1 MTQDP
6 SRWQRASE
14 LFDELLDL
22 DDAARAARIS
32 QLHGADPELAAEVE
46 RLLAADRG
54 SGVLDHGVGAMA
66 PTVVDGLGAT
76 AAEAGPAL
84 APGDTIGPFRLQRLL
99 GRGGMGEVYLAERSD
114 SGFVQQV
121 ALKLLKRG
129 MDSDE
134 IVRRFVQERRILA
147 QLNHPHIARFLDGG
161 LAANGRPWYA
171 MEYVA
176 GATLTEFARAQAL
189 DVRARVELLAR
200 VCDAVAYAHTQLVVH
215 RDLKPS
221 NILIDANGQPR
232 VLDFGIAKLLDEG
245 EDAQATATGSRV
257 MSPAYAAPEQVLGEA
272 IGTPTDVYALG
283 VVLFELLTGELPHR
297 RSGRTPEALARDVSQ
312 ESVTRPSQALRES
325 RSGEASGT
333 HGATSLNRER
343 VARQL
348 AGDLDTIVLAALQRE
363 PARRYP
369 TAAALADDLRRWL
382 EGRPVSARPD
392 TARYRMAKFVRRHR
406 GGVLASLVTVLAL
419 VGGLGLALWQARE
432 AREQAARADGEAQR
446 ATLEAARAE
455 TQAAAAKEMT
465 ARTKRV
471 KDFLISVFLQEDPL
485 RRDARGALTMA
496 EAFEDTLKRIDTEL
510 ADDPALQGDLLDD
523 FGEIVT
529 AKGDFEKAQGMFE
542 RALANAERAH
552 GPDDPAVA
560 ESLVNLAVLADYRG
574 NMAAGRPHLERAVAI
589 LEGRPDTD
597 PAALAQVYMS
607 LGALQRNRGDSA
619 GALQRMQRALELY
632 GGPDGDDPQRLVA
645 MVNVSVVLVD
655 LGRFA
660 EAEPL
665 LQQTIAGMEA
675 AHGADS
681 GGLIIALST
690 LEQVVEGRGDYAE
703 QRRLGERRLA
713 LARKLFAGDH
723 PWKSMTLA
731 DTGWYLA
738 RDGQVEEGEAR
749 MREAIAAYDRAGDI
763 DATSLGAR
771 RRLALSQQR
780 REDYAAARRTLDEA
794 MVYCRDP
801 EIAANQM
808 CLTVRAN
815 RADVM
820 AAQGEG
826 ATALAE
832 ADAAIEG
839 LLKAVGAQSDEVA
852 QALQA
857 RAAALAALD
866 RDAEAI
872 AAQREALA
880 VLTQIHGA
888 GHDST
893 RNAQRRLDA
902 LQAPPPAGP

>member
-1 MTQDP
+1 MSHDP
-6 SRWQRASE
+6 VRFRRAGE

-32 QLHGADPELAAEVE
+32 RLHGEDAELAAEVE

-54 SGVLDHGVGAMA
+54 SGLLDHGVGAMA
-66 PTVVDGLGAT
+66 PTVVDGLSAPAPEPAAGAT
-76 AAEAGPAL
+76 A
-84 APGDTIGPFRLQRLL
+84 GDMIGPFRLQRLL
-99 GRGGMGEVYLAERSD
+99 GRGGMGEVFLAERSD

-161 LAANGRPWYA
+161 LAAGGRPWYA
-171 MEYVA
+171 MEYVD
-176 GATLTEFARAQAL
+176 GATLTEHARAKAL

-221 NILIDANGQPR
+221 NILVDANGQPR

-245 EDAQATATGSRV
+245 EDANATATGSRV

-312 ESVTRPSQALRES
+312 ESVTRPSQALRDS
-325 RSGEASGT
+325 RSGEITGT
-333 HGATSLNRER
+333 YGATSLNRER

-432 AREQAARADGEAQR
+432 AREQATRADGEAQR

-465 ARTKRV
+465 TRTKRV

-496 EAFEDTLKRIDTEL
+496 EAFDDTLKRIDTEL

-560 ESLVNLAVLADYRG
+560 ESLVNLGVLADYRG
-574 NMAAGRPHLERAVAI
+574 NLAAGAPYLERAVAI
-589 LEGRPDTD
+589 LEARADTD
-597 PAALAQVYMS
+597 PALLAQVYMS
-607 LGALQRNRGDSA
+607 LGALQRNQGDLA
-619 GALQRMQRALELY
+619 GATARMQRALELY
-632 GGPDGDDPQRLVA
+632 GGPDGDNPQRLVA
-645 MVNVSVVLVD
+645 MVNLSIMLVD
-655 LGRFA
+655 ANKFA
-660 EAEPL
+660 EAEAL
-665 LQQTIAGMEA
+665 LKKTIAGMEA
-675 AHGADS
+675 AQGAEA

-690 LEQVVEGRGDYAE
+690 LEQVLDSRDDFEE
-703 QRRLGERRLA
+703 QQRVGERRLA
-713 LARKLFAGDH
+713 LARKLFPGDH
-723 PWKSMTLA
+723 SWKSMSLA
-731 DTGWYLA
+731 DTGWYLVRA
-738 RDGQVEEGEAR
+738 GKVEEGEAR
-749 MREAIAAYDRAGDI
+749 MREAIAAYDRMGDVDMPAI
-763 DATSLGAR
+763 GAR

-780 REDYAAARRTLDEA
+780 RDDYAGALQTLDGA
-794 MVYCRDP
+794 ATLCRP
-801 EIAANQM
+801 PGIAGNLM

-815 RADVM
+815 RADVL
-820 AAQGEG
+820 AYLGDG
-826 ATALAE
+826 ATALVE
-832 ADAAIEG
+832 ADAALEG
-839 LLKAVGAQSDEVA
+839 LLRTVSADADEVA
-852 QALQA
+852 QAHQA

-866 RDAEAI
+866 RDAEAL
-872 AAQREALA
+872 AAQREAVDIYTRLY
-880 VLTQIHGA
+880 GA
-888 GHDST
+888 GNSNT
-893 RNAQRRLDA
+893 QTAQRRVDA
-902 LQAPPPAGP
+902 LQAPTPNR